1 MHYLIIAHD
10 APDEKAL
17 ERRIAARHRHLAS
30 MERLKSEGKA
40 LYGAALLDEAGAMMG
55 SILIMEFPSDEEL
68 RQYLASEPYVTGHVW
83 ERVEVKPCKVPEL
96 FLPRG

>member
-17 ERRIAARHRHLAS
+17 ERRIAARYKHLAT

-55 SILIMEFPSDEEL
+55 SILIMEFPSDEAL

-83 ERVEVKPCKVPEL
+83 EQVEVKPCKVPEL
-96 FLPRG
+96 FLP